1 MCVACVFNVTS
12 HTIMP
17 NEPHEML
24 RCRICEISFI
34 YSYNNVYWVD
44 EYNLRR
50 ATANSGNFVHLKHME
65 CKIHIS
71 RFLHSS
77 LFRNRIELSRQ
88 IYPHLTS
95 DKKRIAKTYIDLK
108 RPSAL
113 LDFFSDINNLYVTTM
128 LRILARKI
136 CSHQVKNVP
145 VC

>member
-1 MCVACVFNVTS
+1 
-12 HTIMP
+12 
-17 NEPHEML
+17 
-24 RCRICEISFI
+24 
-34 YSYNNVYWVD
+34 
-44 EYNLRR
+44 
-50 ATANSGNFVHLKHME
+50 ME

-88 IYPHLTS
+88 IYPHLTL

-113 LDFFSDINNLYVTTM
+113 LDFSSDINNLYVTTM